1 MLVTHISAS
10 LFLISSALTV
20 QARYV
25 GYNAA
30 STELYRR
37 GESECRN
44 MDTDF
49 AKTTE
54 GWVLQRGSTTETYD
68 ITDEGLTMKILKP
81 TEYEEHYEPLVD
93 NKVPGKLKYNE
104 YEGKGFT
111 FNATTLMH
119 YGKFSATL
127 KSAKVPGAVTAVIL
141 IADNGDEID
150 FEFLAGPKKQI
161 TSNYFYG
168 PRIVYGENGKVIDAP
183 KGNAYDQFY
192 TYSIEWS
199 PEKVVWKIDNNVI
212 RTLTRD
218 ETDPKNGTEPAYPT
232 HAARVQIGLWDGS
245 GVSGTAQ
252 WARGPINWGEQD
264 GPIEAYIKNVKIE
277 CDPKY
282 N

>member
-1 MLVTHISAS
+1 MLVSYISAG
-10 LFLISSALTV
+10 LVLISSALTV

-25 GYNAA
+25 DYNAA
-30 STELYRR
+30 STGLHRR
-37 GESECRN
+37 GESECTS
-44 MDTDF
+44 MDTNF
-49 AKTTE
+49 AETTE
-54 GWVLQRGSTTETYD
+54 GWVLQRGSTAETYE
-68 ITDEGLTMKILKP
+68 ITGEGLTMKILKP
-81 TEYEEHYEPLVD
+81 TEYMEHYEPLTD
-93 NKVPGKLKYNE
+93 NDTPDKLKYNK
-104 YEGKGFT
+104 YEGRGFT
-111 FNATTLMH
+111 FNATTLMQ

-127 KSAKVPGAVTAVIL
+127 KTSKVPGSVTAVIL

-150 FEFLAGPKKQI
+150 FEFLAGPKNQI

-168 PRIVYGENGKVIDAP
+168 PHIVYGENGKVINAP
-183 KGNAYDQFY
+183 QGNAYDQFY

-199 PEKVVWKIDNNVI
+199 PEKIIWKIDGNVI

-218 ETDPKNGTEPAYPT
+218 QTDPKDGSEPAYPT

-252 WARGPINWGEQD
+252 WARGPINWGKQD

-277 CDPKY
+277 CGPKD